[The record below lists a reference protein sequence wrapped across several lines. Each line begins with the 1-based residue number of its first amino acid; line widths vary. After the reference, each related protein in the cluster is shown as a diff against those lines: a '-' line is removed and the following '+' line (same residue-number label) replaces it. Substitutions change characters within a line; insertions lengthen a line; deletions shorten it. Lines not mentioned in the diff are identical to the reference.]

1 MSNMLRIDYDPTKLS
16 RDIRRKL
23 EGMFHLIATPDQH
36 IETSLALMISEI
48 NDKLD
53 FIQLTVDNWANPR
66 DFTLLLDRLREYEED
81 PDLLGFLAALT
92 EAVDEERAWSPND

>member
-1 MSNMLRIDYDPTKLS
+1 MNLLRIDYDPNKLGQ
-16 RDIRRKL
+16 DMRRKL
-23 EGMFHLIATPDQH
+23 EGMFHEIATPDKH
-36 IETSLALMISEI
+36 VETSLALMMFEI

-53 FIQLTVDNWANPR
+53 FIQLDVDNWANPR

-92 EAVDEERAWSPND
+92 EAVDEGRNWSPND